1 MDREKTYRDG
11 ILEHQIYQRLESSVA
26 CYSQS
31 LLLADLQKTLLSS
44 GLKNLTIKKK
54 QETRVYS

>member
-1 MDREKTYRDG
+1 MNWEKTYRYRDG
-11 ILEHQIYQRLESSVA
+11 TNERLESSVA
-26 CYSQS
+26 SYSQS

-44 GLKNLTIKKK
+44 GLKILTIKKK